1 MSQRHNPSSAKQ
13 FAQEQSSRGYGVGS
27 SQEYETPRQRAQSQ
41 SKQNMGSSQILFSNE
56 SIAAERGTP
65 NPLKRETLG
74 TYYGGA
80 VGEQ

>member
-13 FAQEQSSRGYGVGS
+13 FAQEQSRGYGVSS
-27 SQEYETPRQRAQSQ
+27 SQEYEAPRQRAQSQ
-41 SKQNMGSSQILFSNE
+41 SKQNMGSAQILFSNE
-56 SIAAERGTP
+56 SIAQERGTP
-65 NPLKRETLG
+65 NPLKKETTG